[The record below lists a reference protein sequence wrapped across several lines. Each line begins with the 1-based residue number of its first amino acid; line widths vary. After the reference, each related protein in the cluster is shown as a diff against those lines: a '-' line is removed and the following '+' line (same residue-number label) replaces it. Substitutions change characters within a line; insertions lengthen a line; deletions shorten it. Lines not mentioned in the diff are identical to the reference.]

1 MAGRIRSTR
10 QDPGGG
16 GASESS
22 YNGFGRDS
30 GNGGGSSV
38 DDDSYARAQD
48 INQLH
53 LLCESAS
60 SLDTGPA
67 GAAAREEVWDAIRQW
82 LRTHTAEEARQAAEL
97 TGEYNTTALHLA
109 CRNVPP
115 VDVVDVLLSAAPDTV
130 QWEDSF
136 GWLPLHYACANGAEE
151 DVLEIL
157 AEAFPESKKSTDRRG
172 RTPLHFLLGNT
183 EHPATPEAVV
193 LLSSTGA
200 ALCADENGMIPLH
213 YACA

>member
-1 MAGRIRSTR
+1 MSGRGRSVR

-16 GASESS
+16 GASDS
-22 YNGFGRDS
+22 YNSFGRGD
-30 GNGGGSSV
+30 GDDGSV
-38 DDDSYARAQD
+38 GDDSYARAQD

-53 LLCESAS
+53 LLCESVS
-60 SLDTGPA
+60 NLDDTGPA
-67 GAAAREEVWDAIRQW
+67 GVAAREDVWNAIRQW

-136 GWLPLHYACANGAEE
+136 GWLPTSLCMC
-151 DVLEIL
+151 
-157 AEAFPESKKSTDRRG
+157 KRG
-172 RTPLHFLLGNT
+172 IGGGFGDP
-183 EHPATPEAVV
+183 
-193 LLSSTGA
+193 
-200 ALCADENGMIPLH
+200 C
-213 YACA
+213 